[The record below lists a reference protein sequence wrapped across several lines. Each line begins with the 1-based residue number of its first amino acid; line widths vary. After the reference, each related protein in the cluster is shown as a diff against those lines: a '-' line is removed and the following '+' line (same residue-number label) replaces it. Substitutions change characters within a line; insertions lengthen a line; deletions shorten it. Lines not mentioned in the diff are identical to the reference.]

1 MAPVRVRGCAGG
13 RAPGNTV
20 EHLRQADARR
30 RPNGPRKATFRR
42 PITVRLRGKA
52 CPAEGPDV
60 PHGREKGSSR
70 EQGRQPPQQADVG
83 TKTRSAGRV
92 ASPHA
97 GVVDRDGPRRACP
110 WVLFRPLSW
119 IGGGG
124 AASTAPEVLFSS
136 SKFPADP
143 HHVLRDDHALDG
155 YTHLQPGRETGTD
168 QDIDGRGP
176 ARDFLPFPMTEGMQ
190 NRLGRHLRTVTR

>member
-97 GVVDRDGPRRACP
+97 GVVDRDGPRRVCP

-119 IGGGG
+119 TGGGG
-124 AASTAPEVLFSS
+124 AASTAPKDLFPVQNSPPIPTMCCVMTTPS
-136 SKFPADP
+136 MGIRISNRAVRPE
-143 HHVLRDDHALDG
+143 R
-155 YTHLQPGRETGTD
+155 TGTS
-168 QDIDGRGP
+168 
-176 ARDFLPFPMTEGMQ
+176 TEGGQ
-190 NRLGRHLRTVTR
+190 RATSFRFP